1 MKKERT
7 NERNTMEISCI
18 ASNSLTLLGSGFYLL
33 QFDGCNRAKSG
44 ISTNLNV
51 HSRVTCS
58 ISSAPRPMSAF
69 GFLRHFLRERCCC
82 PDGGDAVAP
91 TGGDPSGVHRTSI
104 PDDIIPYSRNS
115 MILQQKMKGDLNK
128 IMLRKLNYL
137 LCDGLIS
144 RCDSIHPDS
153 AIR

>member
-1 MKKERT
+1 MPPAFLRSPSNEVVKRMKKERT

-58 ISSAPRPMSAF
+58 ISSAPRLMSAF

-82 PDGGDAVAP
+82 PDGGDDVVAP
-91 TGGDPSGVHRTSI
+91 TNGGPFRWVHPTLTRGGRV
-104 PDDIIPYSRNS
+104 PYSQNS
-115 MILQQKMKGDLNK
+115 AA
-128 IMLRKLNYL
+128 
-137 LCDGLIS
+137 IS
-144 RCDSIHPDS
+144 
-153 AIR
+153 